1 MSTTRLSLLP
11 NHHPQGACNVM
22 RMYVDGKSVGHAP
35 VSASPEAT
43 ANTMVVGAVLGGG
56 GGGGGGGGRGIGV
69 GIGGAGASAG
79 AGAGRPAA
87 GASVG
92 ADVGASAHS
101 VGTVAGLCWHQ
112 HALAPQYVVALAKVG
127 LRSDLEVQVQAAS
140 HYCFRLVTLLHTLA
154 STGATLDGAEMGAG
168 AGAGA
173 GASAGAGVGAGSKE
187 RVLGRMCTGAWAG
200 RLVALLKVSGAAPQR
215 VLVRLLGRI
224 MAATPPAALAPP
236 IPSAGPSANS
246 TPTATPKTLET
257 PSALQGGGASV
268 AAALRQAKA
277 SSATVLLEQLCAL
290 LGKGEWLGPVLGPL

>member
-1 MSTTRLSLLP
+1 
-11 NHHPQGACNVM
+11 M

-43 ANTMVVGAVLGGG
+43 ANAMVVGAVLGGG
-56 GGGGGGGGRGIGV
+56 GRGGASRGGASTGV
-69 GIGGAGASAG
+69 GAGGL
-79 AGAGRPAA
+79 AA
-87 GASVG
+87 GVSVG
-92 ADVGASAHS
+92 ADIGASAHS

-127 LRSDLEVQVQAAS
+127 LRSDLEVQLQAAS

-168 AGAGA
+168 AGT
-173 GASAGAGVGAGSKE
+173 GASAGAGAGSKD

-224 MAATPPAALAPP
+224 MAATPPAGLAPP
-236 IPSAGPSANS
+236 IPSAGPSASS
-246 TPTATPKTLET
+246 TPTATPKTLNA

-268 AAALRQAKA
+268 AAALRQAKVCGWGVYCCDFLLLSLA
-277 SSATVLLEQLCAL
+277 PSVSCSCLDAQHTPSSKLALSSTVSRFLQ
-290 LGKGEWLGPVLGPL
+290 PV